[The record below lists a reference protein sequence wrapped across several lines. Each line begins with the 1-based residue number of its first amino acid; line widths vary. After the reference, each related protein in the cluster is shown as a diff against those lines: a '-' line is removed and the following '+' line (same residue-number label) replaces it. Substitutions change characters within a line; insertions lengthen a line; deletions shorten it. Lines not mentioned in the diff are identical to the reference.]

1 MKKEGK
7 CCTKMVLTT
16 CNAPWS
22 STLTLDAFLNVIG
35 GNRPMSDWP
44 GQMTVIL
51 NEIHPSLLIG
61 MAEENGFP
69 LARFTALFDQL
80 DPLYQSAHSKSF
92 FHGGV
97 IVEGKYC

>member
-1 MKKEGK
+1 MKREGK
-7 CCTKMVLTT
+7 CCTEMVLTT
-16 CNAPWS
+16 CNVSCAS
-22 STLTLDAFLNVIG
+22 VLTLDAFLDVIG
-35 GNRPMSDWP
+35 GKRPISDWP
-44 GQMTVIL
+44 GQITTLL
-51 NEIHPSLLIG
+51 NEIHPSLLME